1 MKKPRNE
8 KIDPTMLDAY
18 YMRAMHKLLS
28 ELQSAYQATH
38 GATGMTQKDIA
49 ERLGMGEAYVSHCL
63 RGHKNMTLRTMS
75 KLARA
80 MDYRI
85 EVGVASVNAPHL
97 SNLPVQGSWQ
107 KLNDGVASG
116 GEMRP
121 PIEHPSPVLA

>member
-8 KIDPTMLDAY
+8 KIDPAMLDAY

-38 GATGMTQKDIA
+38 RATGMTQKDIA
-49 ERLGMGEAYVSHCL
+49 ERLDIGEAYVSHCL

-85 EVGVASVNAPHL
+85 EVGVTSVTSPHL
-97 SNLPVQGSWQ
+97 SNFWQ
-107 KLNDGVASG
+107 QRKDEAASG
-116 GEMRP
+116 GQIRP
-121 PIEHPSPVLA
+121 PIDATPGIQA